1 MNYTVR
7 DAAGATDT
15 GTLTIT
21 VNLVNDAPSGTDRTV
36 RINGDA
42 AYVFSAADFGFSDA
56 EGNAFAGVKIADLPG
71 QGTLYYDAD
80 GGDAANAVAVVQGQS
95 VDVAAIEAGKLFY
108 QPAAGASGLTY
119 ANFSFQV
126 QDDGGTAGGGN
137 DTDSSANTITID
149 VNAAPH
155 LAFIADPDADS
166 LVENYASARTNRGL
180 INLFDDGLGAN
191 NLTLSGPDA
200 HRFELVSQSSTGF
213 RIYFKAGTVPDYETQ
228 SSYTVTV
235 SIDDPSIGDGPEE
248 LRSLSLSGW
257 QIRTKPPS
265 RCRRRSR
272 SARTRFTY

>member
-1 MNYTVR
+1 MSTRANSRSVIAGDFATAQSGIIHFNTDGSYTYTPAASFSGTDSVNYTVR

-21 VNLVNDAPSGTDRTV
+21 VDLVNDAPSGADRTV

-155 LAFIADPDADS
+155 LAFIADPDAGFSGGELCQRQDQPRPHQS
-166 LVENYASARTNRGL
+166 LRRRPWGEQ
-180 INLFDDGLGAN
+180 
-191 NLTLSGPDA
+191 PDA
-200 HRFELVSQSSTGF
+200 
-213 RIYFKAGTVPDYETQ
+213 
-228 SSYTVTV
+228 
-235 SIDDPSIGDGPEE
+235 
-248 LRSLSLSGW
+248 LRS
-257 QIRTKPPS
+257 
-265 RCRRRSR
+265 RRS
-272 SARTRFTY
+272 SL

>member
-1 MNYTVR
+1 MLANDTDVDAGNSRSVIAGDFATAQSGIIHFNTDGSYTYTPAASFSGTDSVNYTVR

-21 VNLVNDAPSGTDRTV
+21 VDLVNDAPSGADRTV

-108 QPAAGASGLTY
+108 HPAAGASGLTY

-137 DTDSSANTITID
+137 DKLVGEHDHDRRQCGASTWRSSRTRTRILGGELCQRQD
-149 VNAAPH
+149 QPRPH
-155 LAFIADPDADS
+155 QSLRRRPWGEQPDA
-166 LVENYASARTNRGL
+166 
-180 INLFDDGLGAN
+180 
-191 NLTLSGPDA
+191 
-200 HRFELVSQSSTGF
+200 
-213 RIYFKAGTVPDYETQ
+213 
-228 SSYTVTV
+228 
-235 SIDDPSIGDGPEE
+235 
-248 LRSLSLSGW
+248 LRS
-257 QIRTKPPS
+257 
-265 RCRRRSR
+265 RRS
-272 SARTRFTY
+272 SL